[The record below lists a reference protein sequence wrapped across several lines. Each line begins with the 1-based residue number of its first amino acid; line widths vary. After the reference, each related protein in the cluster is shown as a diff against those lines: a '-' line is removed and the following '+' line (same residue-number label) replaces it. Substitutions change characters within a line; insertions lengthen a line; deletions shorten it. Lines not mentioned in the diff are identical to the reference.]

1 MRPEISAFVDG
12 ELGKPELAGV
22 FETIAHDEAARESW
36 HLYHLISD
44 ALRDTALR
52 TPGFTARVAQA
63 LTAEPTVLAPGRL
76 PAERARWVALSA
88 AASLAAVTLVGWL
101 AFAPGP
107 EQQPERL
114 PGVPTASAPQSDG
127 LRQASS
133 APAIPPAAQ
142 PALAVQQ
149 GPTAP
154 AAMPVSAEAA
164 SDYLFAHQE
173 FSPGM
178 SLQGMAPYV
187 RTVSSPAPQGPR
199 R

>member
-12 ELGKPELAGV
+12 ELGKQELAGV
-22 FETIAHDEAARESW
+22 VETVAHDEAARESW

-52 TPGFTARVAQA
+52 TPGFSARVAQA
-63 LTAEPTVLAPGRL
+63 LAAEPTVLAPGRL

-107 EQQPERL
+107 EQQPGRL
-114 PGVPTASAPQSDG
+114 PGVPVASAPQADG
-127 LRQASS
+127 LRQAT
-133 APAIPPAAQ
+133 ATQAIQPTAQ
-142 PALAVQQ
+142 PALAVQP
-149 GPTAP
+149 GSTTP

-178 SLQGMAPYV
+178 SLQGVAPYV
-187 RTVSSPAPQGPR
+187 RTVSSTVNQGPHR
-199 R
+199 